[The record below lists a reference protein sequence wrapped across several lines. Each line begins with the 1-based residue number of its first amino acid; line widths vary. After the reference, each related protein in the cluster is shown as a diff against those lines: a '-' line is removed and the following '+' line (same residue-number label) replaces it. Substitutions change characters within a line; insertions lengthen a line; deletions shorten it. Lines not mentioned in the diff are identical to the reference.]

1 MEQPDQAAQEPSD
14 EELVPSEDADVD
26 ELDEAATRRNPDETT
41 RREALEL
48 DLEDRGRSE
57 EGEAVGD
64 ET

>member
-1 MEQPDQAAQEPSD
+1 MEPDRTDRDPAAD
-14 EELVPSEDADVD
+14 ELVPPDDADVE
-26 ELDEAATRRNPDETT
+26 ELDEAASKRNPDETT

>member
-1 MEQPDQAAQEPSD
+1 MEHPDQAAQEPAD
-14 EELVPSEDADVD
+14 EELVPSEDADVE
-26 ELDEAATRRNPDETT
+26 ELDESATRRNPDETT

>member
-1 MEQPDQAAQEPSD
+1 MEQPDQAAQEPAD
-14 EELVPSEDADVD
+14 EELVPSEDADVE

>member
-1 MEQPDQAAQEPSD
+1 MKPDQAAQDPSD
-14 EELVPSEDADVD
+14 EELVPPEDAGVD

>member
-1 MEQPDQAAQEPSD
+1 MEPDRTDVTPAAD
-14 EELVPSEDADVD
+14 KLVPAEDADVE
-26 ELDEAATRRNPDETT
+26 ELDEAASKRNPDETT

-57 EGEAVGD
+57 EGEEVGD